1 MKKKALTFSFL
12 GLLGAL
18 TVCNLIWP
26 ERDFSENENR
36 YLAKF
41 PEFSAD
47 SILDGSF
54 NKGFENYITDQF
66 LLRDQWV
73 GLKSFSEQVMQK
85 KDSGGVYFAKDHYLI
100 ETFQSVDQKRYEQNL
115 KFVSEFTKKMEEQGV
130 NTQTMLIPTAASIL
144 EDKLPSHHPDVDQS
158 SLLMQAKKEVPNVLD
173 MTSVLKQH
181 SDEQI
186 YYRTDH
192 HWTSLGAYYVY
203 QEWLKEKEIE
213 PHEQSFYEISTL
225 TNDFLGTTYSKVG
238 FYPYQ
243 PDRLISYYPKNIG
256 EITIDYNN
264 GKEISHDFY
273 TRSYLKQKDKYSVYL
288 NGNQPVTTI
297 QTGNHNGKKLLL
309 IKDSYANTFAQFA
322 IGDFEEVSLIDL
334 RYFKQ
339 PVSEFVSQQGITD
352 VLILYNLKGFTE
364 DANLFSLK

>member
-12 GLLGAL
+12 GLLGVL
-18 TVCNLIWP
+18 TVCNLASP
-26 ERDFSENENR
+26 KREFSENENR

-41 PEFSAD
+41 PEFSIDAL
-47 SILDGSF
+47 LDGSF
-54 NKGFENYITDQF
+54 NKGFESYITDQF

-73 GLKSFSEQVMQK
+73 GMKSFSEQLLQK

-100 ETFQSVDQKRYEQNL
+100 ETFQSIDEKRYGQNL
-115 KFVSEFTKKMEEQGV
+115 KFVSDFTKKMEEQGV
-130 NTQTMLIPTAASIL
+130 HTQTMLIPTAASIL
-144 EDKLPSHHPDVDQS
+144 EDKLPSYHPDLDQS
-158 SLLMQAKKEVPNVLD
+158 SLMLQAKKAVPNVID
-173 MTSVLKQH
+173 MTSVLKKH
-181 SDEQI
+181 NDEPI

-192 HWTSLGAYYVY
+192 HWTSLGAFYVY
-203 QEWLKEKEIE
+203 QEWLREKGIE
-213 PHEQSFYEISTL
+213 PHEQSDYEISTL
-225 TNDFLGTTYSKVG
+225 TDDFLGTTYSKVG
-238 FYPYQ
+238 YYPYK
-243 PDRLISYYPKNIG
+243 PDSLVSFYPKNLG

-273 TRSYLKQKDKYSVYL
+273 TRSYLKQKDKYPVYL

-297 QTGNHNGKKLLL
+297 QTSNRNGRKLLL
-309 IKDSYANTFAQFA
+309 VKDSYANTFAQFA

-339 PVSEFVSQQGITD
+339 PVSQFITDHGITD